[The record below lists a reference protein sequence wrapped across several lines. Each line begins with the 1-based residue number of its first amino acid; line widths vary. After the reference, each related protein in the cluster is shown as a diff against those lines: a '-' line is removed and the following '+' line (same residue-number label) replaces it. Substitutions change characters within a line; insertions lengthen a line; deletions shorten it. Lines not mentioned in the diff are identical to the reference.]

1 MLSSAAQY
9 TPLADSIPLSPCAFV
24 HDGIDDRTSIPQLTS
39 KHLLPSPMFLF
50 YSEGQLRRYFDRSP
64 AFDRK
69 YLSDAN
75 LFSLV
80 TSAMLNCM

>member
-9 TPLADSIPLSPCAFV
+9 TPLANSIPLSPCASV
-24 HDGIDDRTSIPQLTS
+24 HDGLDDRTSTPQITS
-39 KHLLPSPMFLF
+39 WHLLPSPMFLF
-50 YSEGQLRRYFDRSP
+50 YSEGQLRRYFGRSP

-75 LFSLV
+75 LTPLV